1 LTFKNINTAI
11 NQELGLISAQQH
23 SYINRK
29 YGKQVY
35 NNSKTGNGERS
46 IYSKPDEFETWFN
59 KGLRYYETVKGF
71 KFQWLD
77 LVTLKVTMPNGRT
90 GKRTIAD
97 FEDEYKNEYRRQFP
111 NCH

>member
-1 LTFKNINTAI
+1 MAYQNINTAI
-11 NQELGLISAQQH
+11 NQELGRIAGVQH
-23 SYINRK
+23 HAWGIRNPS
-29 YGKQVY
+29 
-35 NNSKTGNGERS
+35 GNGERS

>member
-1 LTFKNINTAI
+1 MQNMINK
-11 NQELGLISAQQH
+11 QLGLISAQQH

-29 YGKQVY
+29 YGKQRY
-35 NNSKTGNGERS
+35 NNSPGNGERS
-46 IYSKPDEFETWFN
+46 IYSKPDEFEIWFN

-90 GKRTIAD
+90 GTRSIDD
-97 FEDEYKNEYRRQFP
+97 FFDEYENEYRKQFP
-111 NCH
+111 NCN